1 MKQLNRL
8 VKHDLVRGLKD
19 FVFEKDK
26 LCSSCQA
33 SKQVGN
39 THPKKSMMSTSK
51 AFELLHMDLFGPTQ
65 YTSIGGNKYG
75 FVIVDDYTRYTWVF
89 FLVDKSDVFAT
100 FKSFVKGI
108 HNEFETTIKRVRSD
122 NGSKFNNTRI
132 DELCDDLELNINSRP
147 STLHNQMALL
157 RGRIEHLLTWQGLC
171 LVSTI

>member
-1 MKQLNRL
+1 
-8 VKHDLVRGLKD
+8 
-19 FVFEKDK
+19 
-26 LCSSCQA
+26 
-33 SKQVGN
+33 
-39 THPKKSMMSTSK
+39 MSTIK
-51 AFELLHMDLFGPTQ
+51 AFELLHMNLFRPTQ

-122 NGSKFNNTRI
+122 NGSEFKT
-132 DELCDDLELNINSRP
+132 LELMSCVMILELDINSQP

-157 RGRIEHLLTWQGLC
+157 RGRIEHSLIWQGLC
-171 LVSTI
+171 LVSTM